1 MIAVS
6 LPGAEVRFSAR
17 AHGNLRD
24 AAALDAL
31 RAGLGLERIICGPQV
46 HGIEIAEDA
55 RDADGRLTREHGVG
69 CLVFVADCLP
79 VALVGPGVVA
89 MVHAG
94 WGGLAAGVLEAGVAA
109 TGATHAVIG
118 PGAGPCCYEVGP
130 EVHEAFGLPAQRA
143 NIDLKAIAAQRLR
156 DAGVSSVE
164 DTGVCTICSPQYFSY
179 RRDKTDAR
187 QGGVVWR
194 T

>member
-1 MIAVS
+1 VIAVRFT
-6 LPGAEVRFSAR
+6 GTAE
-17 AHGNLRD
+17 GDLRD
-24 AAALDAL
+24 PAVLEAL
-31 RAGLGLERIICGPQV
+31 RAELGLQRIVAGPQP
-46 HGIEIAEDA
+46 HGTEIADDG
-55 RDADGRLTREHGVG
+55 RPADGRLTRSRGAG

-79 VALVGPGVVA
+79 VALEGPDVVA

-109 TGATHAVIG
+109 TGATRAVIG

-130 EVHEAFGLPAQRA
+130 EVHEAFGLPPRQA

-156 DAGVSSVE
+156 AAGVQTVE
-164 DTGVCTICSPQYFSY
+164 DVGICTICSPAHFSY
-179 RRDKTDAR
+179 RRDGTDAR
-187 QGGVVWR
+187 QGGIAWL